1 VLAEA
6 EEVDIKIEDKDLR
19 IDTYRAQGAGGQ
31 HVNKTDSAVRIT
43 HIPTNT
49 VVAMQEEK
57 SQHKNRAKAMKMLRA
72 KIYDAQR
79 QALDS
84 ARAADRRGQ
93 VGTGDRSERIRT
105 YNFPQGRVTDHRI
118 GLTLHKVDRV
128 MMGELDEILDA
139 LISEDEAARLAAS
152 E

>member
-1 VLAEA
+1 
-6 EEVDIKIEDKDLR
+6 VDIKIEDKDLR

-57 SQHKNRAKAMKMLRA
+57 SQHKNKAKAMKMLRA

-79 QALDS
+79 QSLDKRPRRRPS
-84 ARAADRRGQ
+84 RPGRHRGPLRAHPHLQLPPGPRHRPPHRPHPAQGGARDDGRARRDPRRPAQ
-93 VGTGDRSERIRT
+93 R
-105 YNFPQGRVTDHRI
+105 GR
-118 GLTLHKVDRV
+118 
-128 MMGELDEILDA
+128 
-139 LISEDEAARLAAS
+139 AARLAAS